1 MDGKEEARILQLLD
15 DTLSSDDSSNN
26 SEQDNDKDSI
36 YMPASN
42 SSDSDSDEVENV
54 YDELVSD
61 LHSLQP
67 ISTSSYC
74 QSEVVQEE
82 VGTSISTTGIDFPNK
97 VVGLLDDMSTG
108 FTNTDIDSQ
117 SEVVIDEVGVSI
129 ATNGIDT
136 QSEVVLEEMII
147 ITDSIDYQ
155 SEVVVEEVGN
165 VIFDIQANPSNML
178 TDNECEVVE
187 ETISLE
193 LTRMGKTFPL
203 VEQEQSVTAPPLDL
217 FLLPAPFCHSDSI
230 RTYSQ
235 PSFFSTTSTAPLSVT
250 ETRNKLT
257 PDLLQSVFDPWTS
270 DKKEQLLSSVRNSKV
285 QHKIDM
291 LDHLASEADSIKVK
305 LEKFKMDL
313 IREDQVWMPAL
324 PTWAVTPMAVP
335 REINIPY
342 GDPDN
347 PEGAKTQETRLA
359 FATNRVYSLG
369 S

>member
-193 LTRMGKTFPL
+193 LTSEL
-203 VEQEQSVTAPPLDL
+203 CVLLDL
-217 FLLPAPFCHSDSI
+217 DLGKFQLMGSSLRLHNILESTMLLF
-230 RTYSQ
+230 Q
-235 PSFFSTTSTAPLSVT
+235 F
-250 ETRNKLT
+250 
-257 PDLLQSVFDPWTS
+257 Q
-270 DKKEQLLSSVRNSKV
+270 
-285 QHKIDM
+285 
-291 LDHLASEADSIKVK
+291 
-305 LEKFKMDL
+305 
-313 IREDQVWMPAL
+313 
-324 PTWAVTPMAVP
+324 
-335 REINIPY
+335 
-342 GDPDN
+342 
-347 PEGAKTQETRLA
+347 
-359 FATNRVYSLG
+359 
-369 S
+369 